1 MTGAVKTCLQWAH
14 RHSRCPL
21 CGVRSASVC
30 KQNIK
35 AGGKAGNLR
44 PCLSPVSVPLR
55 GQNLTPP
62 PSLVDRLSV
71 TDSLSFPLCG
81 LQNDFF
87 FPLTTI
93 RDSAIYI
100 CRDGVRSSAVGG
112 LFHLYFA
119 KNEQQKN
126 NNITIA
132 MLIIS
137 HTYSISEN

>member
-44 PCLSPVSVPLR
+44 PCLSPVPVSLR
-55 GQNLTPP
+55 GQNLTP

-71 TDSLSFPLCG
+71 TDSLSFPLCRH
-81 LQNDFF
+81 QNDFF

-93 RDSAIYI
+93 RDGAIYI
-100 CRDGVRSSAVGG
+100 GTVFGPQQSGG
-112 LFHLYFA
+112 CFIFILL
-119 KNEQQKN
+119 KMN
-126 NNITIA
+126 NKKKHYNCYVNYQPYIQ
-132 MLIIS
+132 
-137 HTYSISEN
+137 YK